1 MCKSKQKTKNE
12 INSQKII
19 PSFKE
24 SLLND
29 SIKGLGVDLLE
40 IGIDSFLDIEIIKEI
55 PMIKTVLSLGKTVVN
70 IKDRNLMKNTLIFIK
85 ELNSGKIDSKS
96 YEKYKK
102 KMENPRIAEKELG
115 RVLIILDR
123 FIDNIKVVFLS
134 RLFKSYVEEDI
145 SWIEFCDFS
154 EIIDRFLVSDFN
166 SFLEAFNRQ
175 KIYEKDVYLINDSH
189 KRFENYGLMS
199 NKNYFGSV
207 WIDDDSGSELIA
219 MTEKGNKMAKV
230 IFNSSHNA

>member
-40 IGIDSFLDIEIIKEI
+40 IGIDSFLDVEIIKEI

-85 ELNSGKIDSKS
+85 ELNSGKINSKS

-123 FIDNIKVVFLS
+123 LIDNVKVMFLS
-134 RLFKSYVEEDI
+134 RLFKGYVEEDI
-145 SWIEFCDFS
+145 DWIEFCDFS
-154 EIIDRFLVSDFN
+154 EIIDRFLISDFD
-166 SFLEAFNRQ
+166 SFLQAFNRQ
-175 KIYEKDVYLINDSH
+175 KIYEKDVYLVNDSY

-207 WIDDDSGSELIA
+207 WIDDGSGSELIA
-219 MTEKGNKMAKV
+219 MTEKGNKMAKI
-230 IFNSSHNA
+230 IFNTSHNA